1 MENSRNDSPLGIDID
16 VNGSQNDVLI
26 PPYTSFDH
34 YADKGH
40 DSKTKMK
47 LVFMKL
53 NPLIRML
60 LASIDNLIK
69 EHNVISVM
77 DKSEVEEIKYSSM
90 EKLIAVQKIQLEA
103 WQKLRG
109 ELEILKEGSYE
120 YIRESVCE
128 MQSFIFLP
136 IILSF
141 QSFQK
146 IMGEEMQRST
156 RLDGNNTMKY
166 NFLYRCQEE
175 TSICVELVLDI
186 LFENKGLINND
197 SKHFVPE
204 LELDPELRIKCVSG
218 ATNVFSYLTIQ
229 LAQMKQSMGDPQDSK
244 SPLTLNSVEECLV
257 RVISCMG
264 ALCSCFYIKNYSSGN
279 RNKFLEY
286 LEMCH
291 DRKWIMEVSRGLN
304 SIFDSDR
311 ESSHENKNS
320 SLFSSWT
327 VLNEWSIFAITNV
340 KGNVPLKVETLKT
353 VRTIME
359 LELNDKQQHFLQTN
373 SSSKFQVSSWRT
385 CFPTLFRVSPDTYY
399 CV

>member
-26 PPYTSFDH
+26 PPYEYASFNQNM
-34 YADKGH
+34 DKGH
-40 DSKTKMK
+40 DRKTKMK

-69 EHNVISVM
+69 EYNVISVM
-77 DKSEVEEIKYSSM
+77 DKSEVEKIKYSSM
-90 EKLIAVQKIQLEA
+90 EKLVAVQKNQLEA

-109 ELEILKEGSYE
+109 ELEILKEGSFE

-128 MQSFIFLP
+128 MQSFVFLP

-146 IMGEEMQRST
+146 IMGEEIQRST
-156 RLDGNNTMKY
+156 RLDGNNSMKF

-229 LAQMKQSMGDPQDSK
+229 LAQMKQSKGDPQDRK
-244 SPLTLNSVEECLV
+244 LTLNSVEECLM

-264 ALCSCFYIKNYSSGN
+264 ALCSRFYINNHSSGN
-279 RNKFLEY
+279 RKKFLEY

-291 DRKWIMEVSRGLN
+291 NRKWIMEVSRGLN

-311 ESSHENKNS
+311 ESSQENKNS

-353 VRTIME
+353 LRNIME
-359 LELNDKQQHFLQTN
+359 LELNDKQQDFLQTN

-385 CFPTLFRVSPDTYY
+385 CFPTLFRVSPNTYHF
-399 CV
+399 V